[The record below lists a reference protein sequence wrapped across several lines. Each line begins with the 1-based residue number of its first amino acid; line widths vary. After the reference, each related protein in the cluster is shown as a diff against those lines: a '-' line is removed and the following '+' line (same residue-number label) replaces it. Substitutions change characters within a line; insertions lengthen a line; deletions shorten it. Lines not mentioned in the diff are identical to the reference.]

1 MDIDILNI
9 VSLLAGYIGLLIG
22 VILFLGVFIESIVE
36 AVLAPLFD
44 HFPRLEPYKWAQA
57 YAAVVLGVVAAFLF
71 RLDLIHLVGM
81 LLAALTKVDPN
92 PIPITVF
99 GLILTGLAIGKGSNY
114 LHELIKLVLP
124 GKSVAQ
130 G

>member
-22 VILFLGVFIESIVE
+22 VILFLGVFIETIVE
-36 AVLAPLFD
+36 AILSPFFD
-44 HFPRLEPYKWAQA
+44 HFPLLLPYKWAQG
-57 YAAVVLGVVAAFLF
+57 YVAVVLGVVAAFLF
-71 RLDLIHLVGM
+71 KLDLIFLVGM
-81 LLAALTKVDPN
+81 LLAKLTGVDPN
-92 PIPITVF
+92 PISITVF

-114 LHELIKLVLP
+114 LHELIKKILP
-124 GKSVAQ
+124 GKPAAQ

>member
-22 VILFLGVFIESIVE
+22 IILFLGVFIESIVE

-44 HFPRLEPYKWAQA
+44 HFPLLEPYKWAQA
-57 YAAVVLGVVAAFLF
+57 YAAVALGVVAAFLF
-71 RLDLIHLVGM
+71 RLDLIYLVGM
-81 LLAALTKVDPN
+81 LLAKMTNVDPN

-114 LHELIKLVLP
+114 LHELIKKVLP
-124 GKSVAQ
+124 GKLAAQ